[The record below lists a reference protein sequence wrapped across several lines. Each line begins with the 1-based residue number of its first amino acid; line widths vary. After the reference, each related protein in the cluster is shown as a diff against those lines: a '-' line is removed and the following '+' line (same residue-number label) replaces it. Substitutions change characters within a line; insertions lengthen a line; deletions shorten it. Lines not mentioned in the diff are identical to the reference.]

1 MIDLDPAGSPSIRV
15 GVIPRP
21 RPVADDCSLALHAT
35 DLAVPVLFN
44 RLAEQVTH
52 VRKGFGTPDER
63 LPSCRRIV
71 VAALVW
77 GATVM
82 DALLVTCPHT

>member
-1 MIDLDPAGSPSIRV
+1 METPRKRQPSDTSARQ
-15 GVIPRP
+15 R
-21 RPVADDCSLALHAT
+21 ASTLHAT

-52 VRKGFGTPDER
+52 VRKAFGTPDER